1 MSTAAADDLDMPSR
15 LADPWFWVPIAIV
28 MLLIAAAIAWDA
40 SNG

>member
-1 MSTAAADDLDMPSR
+1 MSDHEDFRSR

-28 MLLIAAAIAWDA
+28 TLLIAAAIAWEA